1 MLVKGREI
9 ILLVAVGILIC
20 MNSGSATAQIVYD
33 TGTPAGIEGIDTEEY
48 TYLLDISEES
58 IDSVMFMNS
67 STKKRFHFAVQKECN
82 LNISNSG
89 FLTSKGG
96 DIIWYLPVRSKGA
109 ESLNVIFSNFRLEEG
124 ESLFIY
130 DRNQTTVR
138 GPFTWRNNSENNIL
152 AVMPVPG
159 DEMIIELHLNER
171 SSSDPVA
178 AKLSHDFIGVLQ
190 GGVTKDYYFGGSG
203 PCNIDIN
210 CSEGDDWQV
219 VKRSVVRILVAGNE
233 LGSGVMVNNS
243 NQENIPYLLTAEH
256 LVDSQEEAEASL
268 FVFGYESPWC
278 DGPDGVVDM
287 SLSGAN
293 LIATNASVDMT
304 LLQLSSFPPVT
315 YKPYLAG
322 WDATGTIH
330 TGSVTIHHPSADV
343 KKITIDNHQ
352 PVIATF
358 EELKTNASWQIL
370 QWESGTTEGGSSGA
384 PLFNGDKRV
393 VGCLTGGEAVC
404 GRSVNDYFY
413 RFDVAW
419 DVTDYMFMSL
429 KAWLDP
435 ARSGSLVLDG
445 RDPYAP
451 NFLAGDTTGGI
462 ADSQLLLTLYD
473 QSDNYY
479 TTGLNS
485 DSLTGYAELMQ
496 YSGNGYITELY
507 AKVGKASW
515 ISASDSITFFVA
527 SSDGNMPG
535 ALLASERV
543 LIGRSRDDFLL
554 SVSFDSPVQVTG
566 DFFVGYRVWYKSLLS
581 ADQPQFALY
590 HSQVLTAEENT
601 AWYQDNTGWFPFNQ
615 HPEDPAGRSLALAA
629 IVIADPLFNSV
640 GYLKEESRIDIFPNP
655 ASERVTIILRD
666 AFPDEYTVTLGDI
679 SGRVLY
685 RSGRLLEREHIIGN
699 LDSFNPGI
707 YIIRI
712 DYQGGYE
719 TRKLIVGG
727 NR

>member
-1 MLVKGREI
+1 MKQREYILLLATVFLI
-9 ILLVAVGILIC
+9 IL
-20 MNSGSATAQIVYD
+20 NSGAATAQIVYD
-33 TGTPAGIEGIDTEEY
+33 TGNPAGIDAINTEEF
-48 TYLLDISEES
+48 TYSLDISEES
-58 IDSVMFMNS
+58 IDSVILMNS
-67 STKKRFHFAVQKECN
+67 GTRKRFHFAVQKQCN
-82 LNISNSG
+82 LNITNSG
-89 FLTSKGG
+89 FVTSKGG
-96 DIIWYLPVRSKGA
+96 DIVWYLPVRSKGA

-138 GPFTWRNNSENNIL
+138 GPFTWRNNNANNVL

-159 DEMIIELHLNER
+159 DEMIIELHLNEG
-171 SSSDPVA
+171 SSSNPVA
-178 AKLSHDFIGVLQ
+178 SLISHDFIGILQ
-190 GGVTKDYYFGGSG
+190 GGAEKDYYFGGSG

-233 LGSGVMVNNS
+233 LGSGVLVNNS

-256 LVDSQEEAEASL
+256 LIDTQEKAEASI

-278 DGPDGVVDM
+278 DGPDGVVEM

-343 KKITIDNHQ
+343 KKITTDDHQ
-352 PVIATF
+352 PVVSTF
-358 EELKTNASWQIL
+358 EEMKTNAFWQIL

-384 PLFNGDKRV
+384 PLFNHDNRV

-419 DVTDYMFMSL
+419 DITDYMFMSL

-451 NFLAGDTTGGI
+451 NFLAGDTTGGA
-462 ADSQLLLTLYD
+462 ADSQMLLTLYD

-496 YSGNGYITELY
+496 YSGSGYITELY
-507 AKVGKASW
+507 ANVGKASW
-515 ISASDSITFFVA
+515 ISSSDSVTFFVA
-527 SSDGNMPG
+527 SGDGDLPG
-535 ALLASERV
+535 TMLASERV

-554 SVSFDSPVQVTG
+554 SVSFDSPVPVTG
-566 DFFVGYRVWYKSLLS
+566 DFFAGYRVWYKSLLS

-601 AWYQDNTGWFPFNQ
+601 AWYQDNNGWFPFTQ
-615 HPEDPAGRSLALAA
+615 HPEDPAARSLALAA
-629 IVIADPLFNSV
+629 IVISDPLFNTV
-640 GYLKEESRIDIFPNP
+640 GSLKEERSINIFPNP
-655 ASERVTIILRD
+655 ASERVSILLRD
-666 AFPDEYTVTLGDI
+666 AFPLGYTVTLGDI

-685 RSGRLLEREHIIGN
+685 RSGPLLEREHIITN
-699 LDSFNPGI
+699 LDTYKPGI
-707 YIIRI
+707 YIIRV
-712 DYQGGYE
+712 DYEGGYE
-719 TRKLIVGG
+719 TRKLVVGG
-727 NR
+727 RR